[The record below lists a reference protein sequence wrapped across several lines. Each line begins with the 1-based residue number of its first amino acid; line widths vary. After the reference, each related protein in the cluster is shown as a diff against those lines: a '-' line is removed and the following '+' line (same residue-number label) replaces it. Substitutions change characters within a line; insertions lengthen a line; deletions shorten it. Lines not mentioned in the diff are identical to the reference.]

1 MEVTK
6 LILKRLVKN
15 IKKQDWFS
23 VLLEL
28 CIVVLGI
35 YLGFQATQWQAEREA
50 KHAESQLLMRLL
62 EDLTNLENE
71 NHRIIGHY
79 NVQLEKYNKALE
91 FTRSDDSWKLGHKAW
106 RKQLQPL
113 MGYAD
118 PVVDLP
124 VYQEIVATAQFSNIK
139 NQLFRSE
146 LTRFAHKLGNTE
158 DSNKAFL
165 TLYGPAYQSVFD
177 HLTERKEFPDDIA
190 NDKEQKRKQ
199 LIRDLHTMRNTV
211 FLLRTFTKS
220 ITEQASTLRTQL
232 EQDSVKPDSA

>member
-35 YLGFQATQWQAEREA
+35 YLGFQATQWQAELEA

-71 NHRIIGHY
+71 NYRIIGLY
-79 NVQLEKYNKALE
+79 DVQLEKYNRALE
-91 FTRSDDSWKLGHKAW
+91 FTRNDDSWKLEPKAW

-190 NDKEQKRKQ
+190 NDKERKRKQ

-211 FLLRTFTKS
+211 SLLRTFTKS